1 MGATMNRLTDFT
13 RLAQYAG
20 SGCEKYDRRG
30 EIFGREDVIP
40 LWVADMDFPA
50 PDFVTRALSAR
61 LADGAFGY
69 AKPDAEHFRAIADW
83 LCEQH
88 GWHVCPSH
96 ILPVPGVVPAMAMAI
111 RAFTSPGAR
120 VIIQPPVYFPFFQ
133 VVRDQGRTLRENPL
147 VENDG
152 RYEMDFE
159 ALAEQAQDA
168 EMLLLCNPHN
178 PGGRA
183 WSIEELEQVATI
195 CARHG
200 VMVVSDEIHMDLTYP
215 GVTHTPFA
223 HAAGHAGVRWMTVSA
238 PGKTF
243 NTAGIGGGFAVVVDS
258 TEREAFDR
266 ERRGM
271 HLGEGSVFG
280 LVAMKAAYAGGSDW
294 PAELMTHIAHNR
306 DRVIAAVAD
315 LPIEPMW
322 PESTYLLW
330 LDCRGMGLS
339 DAEEDPGDLALQRF
353 FIDEAGLGL
362 SQGIIF
368 GEPGRGFMRINLA
381 TPTRVIDRAM
391 QQLRAAF
398 GKHGAIDGLG
408 FREIRDRADSP
419 SD

>member
-1 MGATMNRLTDFT
+1 MSQTDFT
-13 RLAQYAG
+13 RLAQYPG

-50 PDFVTRALSAR
+50 PDFVTEALSER

-69 AKPDAEHFRAIADW
+69 AKPTAAHVEAITEWLAGQHDW
-83 LCEQH
+83 RVGPETI
-88 GWHVCPSH
+88 VP
-96 ILPVPGVVPAMAMAI
+96 IPGVVPAMAMAI

-133 VVRDQGRTLRENPL
+133 VVRDQGRTLVENRL
-147 VENDG
+147 VEQDAPAG
-152 RYEMDFE
+152 ARRYGMDLE
-159 ALAEQAQDA
+159 ALEAQAAEA

-183 WSIEELEQVATI
+183 WSAEELRQLATI
-195 CARHG
+195 CARHD
-200 VMVVSDEIHMDLTYP
+200 VMVISDEIHMDLTYP
-215 GVTHTPFA
+215 GIRHTPFA
-223 HAAGHAGVRWMTVSA
+223 EVAESAGCRWFTVTA

-243 NTAGIGGGFAVVVDS
+243 NTAGIGGGYAVIPDVGIR
-258 TEREAFDR
+258 ERFDR

-280 LVAMKAAYAGGSDW
+280 LTALKAAYTHGAHW
-294 PAELMTHIAHNR
+294 PAELMVHVATNR
-306 DRVIAAVAD
+306 DRVIEAVRD
-315 LPIEPMW
+315 LPIEPMM
-322 PESTYLLW
+322 PEATYLLW

-339 DAEEDPGDLALQRF
+339 DVSNEPEDRALQRF
-353 FIDEAGLGL
+353 FVDEAGLGL

-368 GEPGRGFMRINLA
+368 GEPGRGYMRINLA

-391 QQLRAAF
+391 AQLREAWRRRVA
-398 GKHGAIDGLG
+398 G
-408 FREIRDRADSP
+408 
-419 SD
+419 

>member
-1 MGATMNRLTDFT
+1 VALTDFT
-13 RLAQYAG
+13 RLAQYPG
-20 SGCEKYDRRG
+20 SGCEKYDRRV
-30 EIFGREDVIP
+30 EIFGRDDVIP

-50 PDFVTRALSAR
+50 PAFVTEALAER

-69 AKPDAEHFRAIADW
+69 AKPNAGHFSAIAEW
-83 LCEQH
+83 LCDQH
-88 GWHVCPSH
+88 GWHVCTDQ
-96 ILPVPGVVPAMAMAI
+96 IVPVPGVVPAMAMAI

-133 VVRDQGRTLRENPL
+133 VVRDQGRALVENPL
-147 VENDG
+147 VARDG
-152 RYEMDFE
+152 RYEMDFDQLE
-159 ALAEQAQDA
+159 EQARDA

-183 WSIEELEQVATI
+183 WSVEELERLATI
-195 CARHG
+195 CARHE
-200 VMVVSDEIHMDLTYP
+200 VMVISDEIHMDLTYA
-215 GVTHTPFA
+215 GVSHTPFA
-223 HAAGHAGVRWMTVSA
+223 HAAGHGALRWMTVSA

-243 NTAGIGGGFAVVVDS
+243 NTAGIGGGWAVIPEAG
-258 TEREAFDR
+258 TRERFEH

-280 LVAMKAAYAGGSDW
+280 LVALEAAYTHGADW
-294 PAELMTHIAHNR
+294 PAALMSHIAHNR

-315 LPIEPMW
+315 LPIEPMP
-322 PESTYLLW
+322 PEATYLLW

-339 DAEEDPGDLALQRF
+339 DPERDPEDRALQRF

-362 SQGIIF
+362 SQGILF

-391 QQLRAAF
+391 RQLQDAF
-398 GKHGAIDGLG
+398 ARG
-408 FREIRDRADSP
+408 R
-419 SD
+419 

>member
-1 MGATMNRLTDFT
+1 MSQGVSKEVTSQTDFT
-13 RLAQYAG
+13 RLAQYPG

-50 PDFVTRALSAR
+50 PDFVTEALAAR

-69 AKPDAEHFRAIADW
+69 AKPTADHVEAITGW
-83 LCEQH
+83 LAAQH
-88 GWHVCPSH
+88 DWHVGAET
-96 ILPVPGVVPAMAMAI
+96 IVPVPGVVPAMAMAI

-133 VVRDQGRTLRENPL
+133 VVRDQGRTLVENSL
-147 VENDG
+147 VEQESTDG
-152 RYEMDFE
+152 GRRYVMDFE
-159 ALAEQAQDA
+159 ALEAQAREA

-183 WSIEELEQVATI
+183 WNEAELREVAEI
-195 CARHG
+195 CARHD
-200 VMVVSDEIHMDLTYP
+200 VMVISDEIHMDLTYP
-215 GVTHTPFA
+215 GIAHTPFA
-223 HAAGHAGVRWMTVSA
+223 RVADAAGCRWFAVTA

-243 NTAGIGGGFAVVVDS
+243 NTAGIGGGYAVIPDAA
-258 TEREAFDR
+258 TRERFDR

-280 LVAMKAAYAGGSDW
+280 LTALKAAYQHGAQW
-294 PAELMTHIAHNR
+294 PAELMAHVATNR
-306 DRVIAAVAD
+306 DHVVEAIED
-315 LPIEPMW
+315 LPIEPMA
-322 PESTYLLW
+322 PEATYLLW

-339 DAEEDPGDLALQRF
+339 DAVLDPEDRALQRF

-368 GEPGRGFMRINLA
+368 GEPGRGYMRINLA

-391 QQLRAAF
+391 AQLREACGRRWA
-398 GKHGAIDGLG
+398 
-408 FREIRDRADSP
+408 
-419 SD
+419 

>member
-1 MGATMNRLTDFT
+1 MSQTDFT
-13 RLAQYAG
+13 RLAQYPG

-50 PDFVTRALSAR
+50 PDFVTEALAAR

-69 AKPDAEHFRAIADW
+69 AKPTAEHVGAITGWLAGQHDW
-83 LCEQH
+83 RVAPETI
-88 GWHVCPSH
+88 V
-96 ILPVPGVVPAMAMAI
+96 PVPGVVPAMAMAI

-133 VVRDQGRTLRENPL
+133 VVLDQGRTLVENPL
-147 VENDG
+147 VEQESTDG
-152 RYEMDFE
+152 GRRYVMDFE
-159 ALAEQAQDA
+159 ALEAQAAEA

-183 WSIEELEQVATI
+183 WSADELARVAAI
-195 CARHG
+195 GARHD
-200 VMVVSDEIHMDLTYP
+200 VMVISDEIHMDLTYP
-215 GVTHTPFA
+215 GIRHTPFA
-223 HAAGHAGVRWMTVSA
+223 RVAEAAGCRWFTVTA

-243 NTAGIGGGFAVVVDS
+243 NTAGIGGGYAVIPD
-258 TEREAFDR
+258 TEIRTRFDQ

-280 LVAMKAAYAGGSDW
+280 LTALKAAYTQGAHW
-294 PAELMTHIAHNR
+294 PAELMRHIAVNR
-306 DRVIAAVAD
+306 DRVIEATED
-315 LPIEPMW
+315 LPIEPMP
-322 PESTYLLW
+322 PEATYLLW

-339 DAEEDPGDLALQRF
+339 DAVREPEDRSLQRF

-368 GEPGRGFMRINLA
+368 GEPGRGYMRINLA
-381 TPTRVIDRAM
+381 TPTRVIERAM
-391 QQLRAAF
+391 TQLREAWEKRIARRQRP
-398 GKHGAIDGLG
+398 A
-408 FREIRDRADSP
+408 
-419 SD
+419 